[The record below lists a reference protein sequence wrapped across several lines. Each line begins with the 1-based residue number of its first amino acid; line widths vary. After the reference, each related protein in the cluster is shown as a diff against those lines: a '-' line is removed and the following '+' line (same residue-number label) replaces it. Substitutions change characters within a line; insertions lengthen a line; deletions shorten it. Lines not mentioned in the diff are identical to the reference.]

1 MENKIRDLDIRYT
14 ELAKYLNISRP
25 TLYKYIE
32 DFNRKQYS
40 KIDYYVLDVLKFIKR
55 KTTVSKLQ
63 VIDYIIKQKQMLP
76 NDHLVEKMKKLI
88 DNEKKE
94 ELLVKLL
101 DIFKKDDFEEIIEK
115 INKKFLEDK

>member
-32 DFNRKQYS
+32 DFNGKQYS

-55 KTTVSKLQ
+55 KTTISKLQ

-76 NDHLVEKMKKLI
+76 NDHLVEKMKNLI
-88 DNEKKE
+88 DNERKE

-101 DIFKKDDFEEIIEK
+101 DVFKKDDFEKIIES
-115 INKKFLEDK
+115 IIKKYLEDK

>member
-1 MENKIRDLDIRYT
+1 MEDKIRDLDIRYT
-14 ELAKYLNISRP
+14 ELAKYLGISRP

-32 DFNRKQYS
+32 DFNKKQYA

-55 KTTVSKLQ
+55 KSTLSKLQ

-76 NDHLVEKMKKLI
+76 NDHLVEKIKKLI
-88 DNEKKE
+88 DSERKE

-101 DIFKKDDFEEIIEK
+101 DIFKKDDFEKIIEN
-115 INKKFLEDK
+115 IYKKYLEEK